1 MNFKRKKKGSTFLI
15 VVVLMSIIF
24 TVGST
29 ILAVTANDYKLRINE
44 SKRLQNLY
52 LADSGLDI
60 VENIIIK
67 TSQKAIEY
75 ADKEVK
81 KELLNSTNDALSNS
95 ELSNSYD
102 VNNEF
107 KKKFYDFLTKNKKD
121 SLDIMQY
128 LILNK
133 KIITDVNDAGNI
145 TDVESV
151 EDKDKDY
158 IIEIPE
164 DGYKINKNN
173 EEKIDSIT
181 IDVKS
186 TFETKDEDFKHK
198 RTVSTRFT
206 IVAPQYTAEIS
217 DVNIYP
223 VFDGKVITADGN
235 MEVNGYKNGESSLN
249 ITGDIWI
256 KGNSDS
262 EKFNTPEFT
271 FEKYKGGIDLENS
284 NFTMNGNIYTNESL
298 SLRNNVGS
306 TITGSLYARNL
317 YIGKEANSATSS
329 DNKITITKDVIVNN
343 DLALNAQ
350 NSVIEIQNNFY
361 GINDKTVDSSTAEKA
376 LNSSSIIVNESKDS
390 SLTVNNDSYILGVA
404 YLNATDSN
412 GNKYQTGESVAVK
425 GNYLAYTDVQGVLDG
440 VKDVTLKYYSPLQLL
455 ESIDGSSIAETKA
468 EYIYNYYNSENNNN
482 EKRNYKFNNG
492 GVTLNNVKSVGT
504 GVDSEGKI
512 TSNNID
518 LDETPEE
525 ISDKR
530 NEFARN
536 VFAMGDSTEFNNL
549 YESQT
554 VERTVANQI
563 DYSKIK
569 TMESNYINK
578 SNVILKGEDNEA
590 IIIKDNEYNGE
601 KIYEGLIITNGDITI
616 QGNFEFKGSII
627 TTGNIIFE
635 GQGNRTITYDANVI
649 KDILAE
655 YKELQEIFK
664 VGKSTTSQIKI
675 NSNSN
680 IYNKD
685 KFLTTTAWKI
695 EK

>member
-81 KELLNSTNDALSNS
+81 KQLLNSTSDALSNS
-95 ELSNSYD
+95 YD
-102 VNNEF
+102 ANNEF
-107 KKKFYDFLTKNKKD
+107 KAKFYEFLTIKKNN
-121 SLDIMQY
+121 LDIMQY

-133 KIITDVNDAGNI
+133 EVITSVNNTGSSI
-145 TDVESV
+145 GVESGKIV
-151 EDKDKDY
+151 QDEDKDY

-164 DGYKINKNN
+164 NGYLVNKNN
-173 EEKIDSIT
+173 NEIENIT

-186 TFETKDEDFKHK
+186 TFETKDEDLKHK

-455 ESIDGSSIAETKA
+455 ESSAETKA

>member
-1 MNFKRKKKGSTFLI
+1 MNLKRKKKGSTFLI

-81 KELLNSTNDALSNS
+81 KQLLNSTSDA
-95 ELSNSYD
+95 LSNSYD

-107 KKKFYDFLTKNKKD
+107 KAKFYEFLTIKKD
-121 SLDIMQY
+121 NLDIMQY

-133 KIITDVNDAGNI
+133 EVITSVNNTGSSI
-145 TDVESV
+145 GVESGKIV
-151 EDKDKDY
+151 QDEDKDY

-164 DGYKINKNN
+164 NGYLVNKNN
-173 EEKIDSIT
+173 NEIENIT

-186 TFETKDEDFKHK
+186 TFETKDEDLKHK

-455 ESIDGSSIAETKA
+455 ESSAETKA

-664 VGKSTTSQIKI
+664 VGKSTTSQIMI

>member
-81 KELLNSTNDALSNS
+81 KQLLNSTSDALSNS
-95 ELSNSYD
+95 YD
-102 VNNEF
+102 ANNEF
-107 KKKFYDFLTKNKKD
+107 KAKFYEFLTIKKNN
-121 SLDIMQY
+121 LDIMQY

-133 KIITDVNDAGNI
+133 EVITSVNNTGSSI
-145 TDVESV
+145 GVESGKIV
-151 EDKDKDY
+151 QDEDKDY

-164 DGYKINKNN
+164 NGYLVNKNN
-173 EEKIDSIT
+173 NEIENIT

-186 TFETKDEDFKHK
+186 TFETKDEDLKHK

-223 VFDGKVITADGN
+223 VFDGKAITTDGN
-235 MEVNGYKNGESSLN
+235 MEVNGEEEKENNLD

-455 ESIDGSSIAETKA
+455 ESSAETKA

>member
-1 MNFKRKKKGSTFLI
+1 MNLKRKKKGSTFLI

-81 KELLNSTNDALSNS
+81 KQLLNSTSDALSNS
-95 ELSNSYD
+95 YD
-102 VNNEF
+102 ANNEF
-107 KKKFYDFLTKNKKD
+107 KAKFYEFLTIKKNN
-121 SLDIMQY
+121 LDIMQY

-133 KIITDVNDAGNI
+133 EVITSVNNTGSSI
-145 TDVESV
+145 GVESGKIV
-151 EDKDKDY
+151 QDEDKDY

-164 DGYKINKNN
+164 NGYLVNKNN
-173 EEKIDSIT
+173 NEIENIT

-186 TFETKDEDFKHK
+186 TFETKDEDLKHK

-455 ESIDGSSIAETKA
+455 ESSAETKA

>member
-81 KELLNSTNDALSNS
+81 KELLNSTNYALSNS

-223 VFDGKVITADGN
+223 VFDGKAITADGN
-235 MEVNGYKNGESSLN
+235 MEVNGEEGKENKLEIS
-249 ITGDIWI
+249 GDIWI
-256 KGNSDS
+256 KGNS
-262 EKFNTPEFT
+262 EELNTPEFT
-271 FEKYKGGIDLENS
+271 FEKYKGGIDLKNS

-317 YIGKEANSATSS
+317 YIGKEVNSATSS
-329 DNKITITKDVIVNN
+329 NNEITISKDVIVNN

-350 NSVIEIQNNFY
+350 NSSILIQNNFY
-361 GINDKTVDSSTAEKA
+361 GINDKTADSSTANKA
-376 LNSSSIIVNESKDS
+376 LNSSSIIVNELEGS

-404 YLNATDSN
+404 YLNATDSE

-425 GNYLAYTDVQGVLDG
+425 GNYLAYTDVQDVLDG
-440 VKDVTLKYYSPLQLL
+440 VNNVTLKYYSPLQLL
-455 ESIDGSSIAETKA
+455 ESINGSSSADTKA
-468 EYIYNYYNSENNNN
+468 NYFIEYYSNN
-482 EKRNYKFNNG
+482 EDKYLDG
-492 GVTLNNVKSVGT
+492 GVKLLGNVKSAGASVK
-504 GVDSEGKI
+504 DSEGKI
-512 TSNNID
+512 QKTSISTEDMTVINNVRD
-518 LDETPEE
+518 
-525 ISDKR
+525 
-530 NEFARN
+530 EFARN
-536 VFAMGDSTEFNNL
+536 VFAMGDVTGFSGDL
-549 YESQT
+549 YGNQD
-554 VERTVANQI
+554 VLRTVANQI

-569 TMESNYINK
+569 AMESNYINK
-578 SNVILKGEDNEA
+578 SNVILKGKDNES
-590 IIIKDNEYNGE
+590 ILIKDNEYEG
-601 KIYEGLIITNGDITI
+601 KIIDQGLIITNGDIII
-616 QGNFEFKGSII
+616 QGNFDFKGNII

-635 GQGNRTITYDANVI
+635 GQGDKTIKYDANVI
-649 KDILAE
+649 KNILSE
-655 YKELQEIFK
+655 NKELQEIFNST
-664 VGKSTTSQIKI
+664 KSTTSEIKI
-675 NSNSN
+675 NSNSS

-685 KFLTTTAWKI
+685 SFLKTTTWKI

>member
-81 KELLNSTNDALSNS
+81 KQLLNSTSDALSNS
-95 ELSNSYD
+95 YD
-102 VNNEF
+102 ANNEF
-107 KKKFYDFLTKNKKD
+107 KAKFYEFLTIKKNN
-121 SLDIMQY
+121 LDIMQY

-133 KIITDVNDAGNI
+133 EVITSVNNTGSSI
-145 TDVESV
+145 GVESGKIV
-151 EDKDKDY
+151 QDEDKDY

-164 DGYKINKNN
+164 NGYLVNKNN
-173 EEKIDSIT
+173 NEIENIT

-186 TFETKDEDFKHK
+186 TFETKDEDLKHK

-223 VFDGKVITADGN
+223 VFDGKAITTDGN
-235 MEVNGYKNGESSLN
+235 MEVNGEEEKENNLD

-455 ESIDGSSIAETKA
+455 ESSAETKA

-664 VGKSTTSQIKI
+664 VGKSTTSQIMI

>member
-81 KELLNSTNDALSNS
+81 KQLLNSTSDALSNS
-95 ELSNSYD
+95 YD
-102 VNNEF
+102 ANNEF
-107 KKKFYDFLTKNKKD
+107 KAKFYEFLTIKKNN
-121 SLDIMQY
+121 LDIMQY

-133 KIITDVNDAGNI
+133 EVITSVNNTGSSI
-145 TDVESV
+145 GVESGKIV
-151 EDKDKDY
+151 QDEDKDY

-164 DGYKINKNN
+164 NGYLVNKNN
-173 EEKIDSIT
+173 NEIENIT

-186 TFETKDEDFKHK
+186 TFETKDEDLKHK

-455 ESIDGSSIAETKA
+455 ESSAETKA

-554 VERTVANQI
+554 VERTVENQI
-563 DYSKIK
+563 DFHKVEELQDNQFNVEDTILLKVDKEEKKDIVIENNWYNEK
-569 TMESNYINK
+569 EINK
-578 SNVILKGEDNEA
+578 
-590 IIIKDNEYNGE
+590 
-601 KIYEGLIITNGDITI
+601 GLIVTNCNIVI
-616 QGNFEFKGSII
+616 KGNFNFEGAII
-627 TTGNIIFE
+627 TTGNITFE
-635 GQGNRTITYDANVI
+635 GSGDKTITYDANVI
-649 KDILAE
+649 KNILAE
-655 YKELQEIFK
+655 NKNLQEIFK
-664 VGKSTTSQIKI
+664 VGKSTTSEIKI
-675 NSNSN
+675 NSNSS

-685 KFLTTTAWKI
+685 SFLKTTAWKI

>member
-81 KELLNSTNDALSNS
+81 KQLLNSTSDA
-95 ELSNSYD
+95 LSNSYD

-107 KKKFYDFLTKNKKD
+107 KAKFYEFLTIKKD
-121 SLDIMQY
+121 NLDIMQY

-133 KIITDVNDAGNI
+133 EVITSVNNTGSSI
-145 TDVESV
+145 GVESGKIV
-151 EDKDKDY
+151 QDEDKDY

-164 DGYKINKNN
+164 NGYLVNKNN
-173 EEKIDSIT
+173 NEIENIT

-186 TFETKDEDFKHK
+186 TFETKDEDLKHK

-235 MEVNGYKNGESSLN
+235 MEVNGYTNGESSLN

-412 GNKYQTGESVAVK
+412 RNKYQTGESVAVK

-455 ESIDGSSIAETKA
+455 ESIDGISSAETKA

>member
-52 LADSGLDI
+52 LADSGLGI

-81 KELLNSTNDALSNS
+81 KQLLNSTSDA
-95 ELSNSYD
+95 LSNSYD

-107 KKKFYDFLTKNKKD
+107 KAKFYEFLTIKKNN
-121 SLDIMQY
+121 LDIMQY

-133 KIITDVNDAGNI
+133 EVITSVNNTGSSI
-145 TDVESV
+145 GVESGKIV
-151 EDKDKDY
+151 QDEDKDY

-164 DGYKINKNN
+164 NGYLVNKNN
-173 EEKIDSIT
+173 NEIENIT

-186 TFETKDEDFKHK
+186 TFETKDEDLKHK

-329 DNKITITKDVIVNN
+329 NNEITISKDVIVNN

-350 NSVIEIQNNFY
+350 NSSILIQNNFY
-361 GINDKTVDSSTAEKA
+361 GINDKTADSSTANKA
-376 LNSSSIIVNESKDS
+376 LNSSSIIVNELEGS

-404 YLNATDSN
+404 YLNATDSE

-425 GNYLAYTDVQGVLDG
+425 GNYLAYTDVQDVLDG
-440 VKDVTLKYYSPLQLL
+440 VNNVTLKYYSPLQLL
-455 ESIDGSSIAETKA
+455 ESINGSSSADTKA
-468 EYIYNYYNSENNNN
+468 DYFSKYYSNNRRYEYNDGNVKLEGS
-482 EKRNYKFNNG
+482 
-492 GVTLNNVKSVGT
+492 VKSVGASVKDSN
-504 GVDSEGKI
+504 GVIQKSNINNDDLKI
-512 TSNNID
+512 I
-518 LDETPEE
+518 E
-525 ISDKR
+525 DKR
-530 NEFARN
+530 DEFARN
-536 VFAMGDSTEFNNL
+536 VFAMGDSTGVNNL
-549 YESQT
+549 YENQIVVKT
-554 VERTVANQI
+554 VENQV
-563 DYSKIK
+563 DFEKVKELQNS
-569 TMESNYINK
+569 TFEESEGIVLLEGNK
-578 SNVILKGEDNEA
+578 KDIV
-590 IIIKDNEYNGE
+590 IKDNIYNNKE
-601 KIYEGLIITNGDITI
+601 IKKGLILTNSNIVIDGD
-616 QGNFEFKGSII
+616 FEF
-627 TTGNIIFE
+627 TGNII
-635 GQGNRTITYDANVI
+635 
-649 KDILAE
+649 
-655 YKELQEIFK
+655 
-664 VGKSTTSQIKI
+664 TT
-675 NSNSN
+675 
-680 IYNKD
+680 
-685 KFLTTTAWKI
+685 
-695 EK
+695 